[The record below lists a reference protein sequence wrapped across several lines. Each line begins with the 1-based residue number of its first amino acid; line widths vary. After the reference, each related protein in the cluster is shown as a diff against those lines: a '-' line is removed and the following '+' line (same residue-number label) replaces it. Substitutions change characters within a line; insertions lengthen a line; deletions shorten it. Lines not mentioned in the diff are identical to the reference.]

1 MMTQQEAKK
10 ILLKAGIIF
19 DENLNISQFG
29 GLEPFI
35 KFLEKGNFRERLQTQ
50 FGPYQARSI

>member
-35 KFLEKGNFRERLQTQ
+35 KFLEKGNFPAYPVAVRN
-50 FGPYQARSI
+50 